1 VLTNDAAEV
10 TVSNFNALFYT
21 NNISWAQVQRG
32 RLRLVDGQL
41 FTPGP
46 RTVALI
52 AETVA
57 GYLSVDNV
65 AVQAT
70 NASGPLIAMVTAG
83 AYSIPGRIAT
93 QAGNTWTYTLPG
105 ALTQTFF
112 SPVTTFQNG
121 AVFANLFQAGRVVVA
136 GPSGA
141 QNGMVIYRGATIGWT
156 MQSTGV
162 ADDFFI
168 GRWNDAGA
176 LVDNPIGINRAT
188 GAVTIPSL
196 SAAAGSFSTLSA
208 STTVSGAGF
217 TSYMAAPPAIGGTT
231 AAAGTFTNL
240 TAASGIKFSGTPSA
254 GYDTSKHVNL
264 DGAGT
269 AGLNLQ
275 GGVVNMVVPTGSN
288 LTFYI
293 GTGTN
298 GFIDSTG
305 LNFMPVGQT
314 GAVAGAFSTVAL
326 NSKTGPTIR
335 AGTGAATGTQPSGSL
350 WLRTDGTTANRLYVT
365 SGGGTWLAVAGV

>member
-1 VLTNDAAEV
+1 
-10 TVSNFNALFYT
+10 
-21 NNISWAQVQRG
+21 
-32 RLRLVDGQL
+32 
-41 FTPGP
+41 
-46 RTVALI
+46 
-52 AETVA
+52 
-57 GYLSVDNV
+57 
-65 AVQAT
+65 
-70 NASGPLIAMVTAG
+70 
-83 AYSIPGRIAT
+83 
-93 QAGNTWTYTLPG
+93 
-105 ALTQTFF
+105 
-112 SPVTTFQNG
+112 
-121 AVFANLFQAGRVVVA
+121 
-136 GPSGA
+136 
-141 QNGMVIYRGATIGWT
+141 
-156 MQSTGV
+156 V